1 MKILHTSDW
10 HLGHT
15 LFGQKRYGEF
25 QLFLDWLKQLIND
38 EEIDVLLVAGDIFD
52 SSLPP
57 NQAQTLYYRFLNEV
71 AQPQCPCKHIVI
83 TAGNHDS
90 PSFLDA
96 PRTLLSAL
104 DIHVA
109 GRAQLP
115 EQEVLS
121 LKDVHGQ
128 PELIV
133 CAVPFL
139 RDRDLYNAETGDTFE
154 ERDQK
159 LLEGLKTHYQRCA
172 SEAERQRGNHDIP
185 VIAMGHMFVSGG
197 RVLEDDGVRD
207 LRVGSLGQVDASI
220 FPSTFDYTALGHLH
234 IPQKAGGSAYI
245 RYSGS
250 PIPMGFGE
258 ADQKKQA
265 VILETSGREITVRTV
280 DVPRFQRLEKISGDR
295 ATIEN
300 RLTELALSPESVWVE
315 IVCTSDELLS
325 DLKERILKRCG
336 DNVSILRIR
345 MARQNLHMLEADP
358 EQDMLE
364 DMDVLHVFQKKLQE
378 HFPETPLEESP
389 CAPLLL
395 TFEEALRSFQQEEE
409 SCAS

>member
-1 MKILHTSDW
+1 VLALGIPYNVTPLGYRLELPAVEVTEDNLYDTAKILLDETNALAEKLEFDESGSAIMPYSLGELSEKISAAYSVVAEKYDFIPDFSSRVKPIATKDALSNL
-10 HLGHT
+10 HLLGIYT
-15 LFGQKRYGEF
+15 YFTGESN
-25 QLFLDWLKQLIND
+25 INVHYPD
-38 EEIDVLLVAGDIFD
+38 FNI
-52 SSLPP
+52 PY
-57 NQAQTLYYRFLNEV
+57 T
-71 AQPQCPCKHIVI
+71 
-83 TAGNHDS
+83 TAHE
-90 PSFLDA
+90 FA
-96 PRTLLSAL
+96 
-104 DIHVA
+104 H
-109 GRAQLP
+109 
-115 EQEVLS
+115 
-121 LKDVHGQ
+121 
-128 PELIV
+128 
-133 CAVPFL
+133 
-139 RDRDLYNAETGDTFE
+139 
-154 ERDQK
+154 
-159 LLEGLKTHYQRCA
+159 
-172 SEAERQRGNHDIP
+172 QRG
-185 VIAMGHMFVSGG
+185 IARENEANFIAYLVCISS
-197 RVLEDDGVRD
+197 ED
-207 LRVGSLGQVDASI
+207 
-220 FPSTFDYTALGHLH
+220 
-234 IPQKAGGSAYI
+234 AYI

-315 IVCTSDELLS
+315 IVCTSDEHLS